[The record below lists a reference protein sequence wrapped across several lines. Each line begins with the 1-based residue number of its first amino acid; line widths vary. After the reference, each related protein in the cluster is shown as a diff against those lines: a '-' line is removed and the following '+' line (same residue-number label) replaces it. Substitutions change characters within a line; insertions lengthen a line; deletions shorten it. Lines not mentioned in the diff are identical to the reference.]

1 MTLPIS
7 WRCRTLLLALAS
19 APCLATQLHAARL
32 VQQNPERSCSTCA
45 AELDSEYASPPKVL
59 PAPAASSGLL
69 LVNVAFGFPFGGY
82 QIVGAALVATDSTR
96 FTTRAKF
103 LTRHKPLSP
112 SRPDVVLFHE
122 LPSGVYALRFIVA
135 EAWRVETIA
144 LELPSS
150 SEFTVTVTPGRI
162 SYLGTVLVQKT
173 IEVVH
178 DVKRERDTCDAFLK
192 KYPQTPWADLAR
204 ARLDSL
210 AVH

>member
-7 WRCRTLLLALAS
+7 WRCRNILLSLAS
-19 APCLATQLHAARL
+19 APFLATQLQAGRL
-32 VQQNPERSCSTCA
+32 VPQNTERGCGTCA
-45 AELDSEYASPPKVL
+45 AELDSEYASPPRVL
-59 PAPAASSGLL
+59 PTPAASSGLL
-69 LVNVAFGFPFGGY
+69 LINVAFRFPFGGY
-82 QIVGAALVATDSTR
+82 QIVGAAVVATDSTR
-96 FTTRAKF
+96 VTARAKF

-112 SRPDVVLFHE
+112 GRPDVVLFHD

-135 EAWRVETIA
+135 EAWRAQTIA

-150 SEFTVTVTPGRI
+150 SDFTVTVTPGRI
-162 SYLGTVLVQKT
+162 SYLGTVLLHKT
-173 IEVVH
+173 IEVMH
-178 DVKRERDTCDAFLK
+178 DGERERDTWEAFLK